1 MMNVMM
7 MMVMPV
13 VVSVVLVLPFVAAS
27 TEETAPNL
35 WEVSVGDRLR
45 VELDRSEPS
54 HDLLLTPLSA
64 GAEPFLSFVDED
76 YVTPSYTGKLCDP
89 ERRLCHVALD
99 KTFVITAE
107 EDGGGRVAITV
118 RTICGVKPLMTA
130 KVKSGYPLG
139 VVVGSERGTVQAV
152 LNVTTTDHL
161 DECPKVM
168 TSNTAP
174 IVIGVMLLVVAVGVV
189 GFVVY
194 GRKKRDQGVPVQS
207 EEVEKPPPESE
218 NLQDKEIV

>member
-1 MMNVMM
+1 MFLFMSYNV
-7 MMVMPV
+7 
-13 VVSVVLVLPFVAAS
+13 
-27 TEETAPNL
+27 APHV
-35 WEVSVGDRLR
+35 WRGQRVCDRLR

-107 EDGGGRVAITV
+107 EDGGEVAVAITV